1 MKLKSQLSIGI
12 VCVFLGIILALQY
25 KQIQSNYLDGISPFS
40 KQADL
45 TKELLKIRE
54 EKASLTEAAS
64 KDNAIIKNLSSSVRE
79 YEILAGMTDVIGQG
93 IIITIDNPPS
103 DPNSSSEYDVV
114 NHYHEIVMI
123 VNELNAAGAEAISIN
138 DQRIISISE
147 IRNAGNAINV
157 NNIPQTVPIVIKA
170 IGKKSAL
177 DGALTGRYGKVTEL
191 RTYYQVLVD
200 VKTMDEIII
209 PRYHGIIDLRYVR
222 SVIEE

>member
-1 MKLKSQLSIGI
+1 
-12 VCVFLGIILALQY
+12 
-25 KQIQSNYLDGISPFS
+25 
-40 KQADL
+40 
-45 TKELLKIRE
+45 
-54 EKASLTEAAS
+54 
-64 KDNAIIKNLSSSVRE
+64 
-79 YEILAGMTDVIGQG
+79 MTDVIGQG